1 MRPRAHD
8 ACHEQDRPR
17 GRRARQQVS
26 RGGSRISR
34 KKVSQFRMDSHYHC
48 LNFKRRCAYTE
59 GTASE
64 YCGSY
69 RDTSVGLSTT
79 QRLLSRDSNDRFVI
93 TVSEIC
99 RQRHTAKIFESIT
112 CRYLLS
118 SLDWFV
124 VSNFPVATRHLTHP
138 VTNRYH

>member
-1 MRPRAHD
+1 MMLAMNKID
-8 ACHEQDRPR
+8 LEA
-17 GRRARQQVS
+17 AALVS
-26 RGGSRISR
+26 RS
-34 KKVSQFRMDSHYHC
+34 VEWAAEFRGKQC
-48 LNFKRRCAYTE
+48 LIFGWTTTTSVPTE

-64 YCGSY
+64 YCKSY

-124 VSNFPVATRHLTHP
+124 VSNFPVAT
-138 VTNRYH
+138 